1 MKAALSRAFRT
12 PLSIEDVELA
22 PPGPGEVEVRIRACA
37 ICHSDLMFISGGW
50 GGSLPAI
57 WGHEAAGEVVALGEG
72 VDDLAPGDRVALTLI
87 RACGSCA
94 CCAAGQRTY
103 CTEPFSLSAA
113 SPIRDSTGAPV
124 AQGLKCA
131 AFAERATVH
140 RSQLAPIGAQIGW
153 AEASLLSCGVITGYG
168 AVTNTAKMPVGAKA
182 VVIGA
187 GGVGL
192 NAVQGAAL
200 AGAAPLV
207 AVDIS
212 DDKLEIARGFGASHS
227 VRAGETAAQE
237 VRTILGSGADYVFVT
252 VGATAAMESAYQML
266 APGGAAVLV
275 GMAASGEMSTFDPL
289 TLADCGQ
296 RIIGSK
302 MGSSVIERDIPALVR
317 AYLAGRLKLD
327 ELVTGRFPLEDVN
340 EALDRT
346 RAGIGVRNVIM
357 FD

>member
-1 MKAALSRAFRT
+1 MKAALSRAFRA
-12 PLSIEDVELA
+12 PLSIEDVDLA

-50 GGSLPAI
+50 GGNLPAI
-57 WGHEAAGEVVALGEG
+57 WGHEAAGEVVALGKG
-72 VDDLAPGDRVALTLI
+72 VDDLALGDRVALTLI
-87 RACGSCA
+87 RSCGTCA

-103 CTEPFSLSAA
+103 CTEAFPLSATT
-113 SPIRDSTGAPV
+113 PLRDPAGAPV
-124 AQGLKCA
+124 TQGLKCA
-131 AFAERATVH
+131 AFAERATIH
-140 RSQLAPIGAQIGW
+140 RSQLAPIGAEIGW
-153 AEASLLSCGVITGYG
+153 AQASLLACGVITGYG
-168 AVTNTAKMPVGAKA
+168 AVTNTAKMPAGAKA

-212 DDKLEIARGFGASHS
+212 DEKLEIARDFGASHC
-227 VRAGETAAQE
+227 VKAGESAAKE
-237 VRTILGSGADYVFVT
+237 VKAILGSGADFVFVT
-252 VGATAAMESAYQML
+252 VGATAAMESAYRML

-289 TLADCGQ
+289 ILADCGQ

-317 AYLAGRLKLD
+317 AYRAGRLKLD
-327 ELVTGRFPLEDVN
+327 ELVTGRYALEDIN

-346 RAGIGVRNVIM
+346 RAGIGVRNVII